1 MMLNFYMLLFNETV
15 HENYPGFS
23 SGKSI
28 AELPVWMEF
37 SIRDLLEREARG
49 DIPLTPYLCRE
60 KSDMFSLLAM
70 LNNRRD
76 THTLIL
82 RRAGNT
88 VCVDWEKMSRIIRR
102 IRGITKVQVGSVP
115 SDVYIIERERFV
127 QLIRQMLKSNTACD
141 FTGELFNRLLFHNFE
156 RIIRI
161 SGHSFLF
168 RNIYEYFRENLK
180 LRDYFLDNGFLEI
193 YSGLNNTHARGA
205 TIAEGGTVKN
215 SMIGSGSR
223 IEGYVENSVI
233 FHDVHIASGTA
244 VRGSVILPFNTVD
257 DGTQVTN
264 TIILEGN
271 GRIIGRESSIGGFSD
286 AVNST
291 FSDVLKKGLTV
302 IGENAV
308 IPEFSRVGSG
318 CLVQGNSPSPLDI
331 EDGMTF
337 KGM

>member
-23 SGKSI
+23 S
-28 AELPVWMEF
+28 
-37 SIRDLLEREARG
+37 RG

-161 SGHSFLF
+161 SGHS
-168 RNIYEYFRENLK
+168 LK

-302 IGENAV
+302 MPA
-308 IPEFSRVGSG
+308 
-318 CLVQGNSPSPLDI
+318 
-331 EDGMTF
+331 
-337 KGM
+337 